1 MTGMS
6 HSAAVPRE
14 KSGRKGEKTVTNEI
28 KPRQTAME
36 KAGGIASCHRVVTGK
51 APVRRRAG
59 SWKRV
64 FNRDVNRQKMLIEM
78 LPLVRR
84 VALKIREHLPAH
96 VEVDE
101 LSANGVLG
109 LVDAVAK
116 FDASKRVKLESYA
129 RHRIRGAILDG
140 LRAAD
145 PVTRD
150 TRQKNKR
157 IQKLYRELEGDL
169 GRPVQDEEM
178 AAASRMNLAQWHRAL
193 TDLQSVGIDCGP
205 RVLSAA
211 PTTTLQST
219 DPELLI
225 DGRDNL
231 FDMCYRREQR
241 EILGRALSSL
251 PERERRILCL
261 HSQAELTMK
270 QIALLMHVDES
281 RVSQLHS
288 AALIR
293 LKARVDSLLHPTNP
307 GISESGIRSMAAGA
321 SA

>member
-1 MTGMS
+1 MT
-6 HSAAVPRE
+6 E
-14 KSGRKGEKTVTNEI
+14 EI
-28 KPRQTAME
+28 KPRQTAT
-36 KAGGIASCHRVVTGK
+36 KKTGGIESRRRVVSGK
-51 APVRRRAG
+51 ASVRRRPG
-59 SWKRV
+59 SCKRE
-64 FNRDVNRQKMLIEM
+64 FNRDVNRQKMLIEL

-116 FDASKRVKLESYA
+116 FDASKRVKLEIYA

-157 IQKLYRELEGDL
+157 IQKLYRELEANL

-178 AAASRMNLAQWHRAL
+178 AAASRMNLAQWHQAV
-193 TDLQSVGIDCGP
+193 TDIQSVGIDCGS

-225 DGRDNL
+225 EGGDNP
-231 FDMCYRREQR
+231 FDLCYRREQR
-241 EILGRALSSL
+241 EIMGRALSSL
-251 PERERRILCL
+251 PERERRVLCL
-261 HSQAELTMK
+261 YSQADWTMK

-281 RVSQLHS
+281 RVSQIHS

-293 LKARVDSLLHPTNP
+293 LKARVNSLLHPINR
-307 GISESGIRSMAAGA
+307 GISEPGIRSMAAGA
-321 SA
+321 